1 MKRFVFLIIFSL
13 LLSVNVIFAE
23 EDFDYNSKEFQS
35 IVRMLSM
42 EGHSGDDLATCPVKQ
57 TYYNEVAGLLAQGK
71 TKDEI
76 LNDYVDQL
84 GEEALTAPVKTGFS
98 LTAWITPFLLL
109 FLATFFVYFLIKK
122 WVSPNQCGDDL
133 NREFINETETE
144 ILLSVIEKER
154 KKYF

>member
-1 MKRFVFLIIFSL
+1 MKKFVFLLIFLL

-23 EDFDYNSKEFQS
+23 EDFDYSSKEFQS
-35 IVRMLSM
+35 IVSMLSM

-57 TYYNEVAGLLAQGK
+57 TYYNEVAELMAQGK

-84 GEEALTAPVKTGFS
+84 GEEALAAPIKTGFS
-98 LTAWITPFLLL
+98 LTAWITPFFLL
-109 FLATFFVYFLIKK
+109 FVATFLVYFLIKK
-122 WVSPNQCGDDL
+122 WVRPNQTSDL
-133 NREFINETETE
+133 NREFIDETENE

>member
-1 MKRFVFLIIFSL
+1 MKRFVFLLIFSL

-23 EDFDYNSKEFQS
+23 EGFDYSSKEFQS
-35 IVRMLSM
+35 IVSMLSM
-42 EGHSGDDLATCPVKQ
+42 EGHSSDDLATCPVKQ
-57 TYYNEVAGLLAQGK
+57 TYYNEVAEFLAQGK

-84 GEEALTAPVKTGFS
+84 GEEALAAPIKTGFS

-109 FLATFFVYFLIKK
+109 FLATFLVYFLIKK
-122 WVSPNQCGDDL
+122 WVSPNQSSDL
-133 NREFINETETE
+133 NREFIDETENE